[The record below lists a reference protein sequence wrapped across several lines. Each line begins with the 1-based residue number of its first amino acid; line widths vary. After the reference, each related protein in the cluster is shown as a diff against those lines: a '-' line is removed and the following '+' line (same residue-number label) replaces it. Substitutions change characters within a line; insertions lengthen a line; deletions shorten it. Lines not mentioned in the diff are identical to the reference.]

1 MLVADE
7 LFFFLH
13 TRVNTHTHTHTQFNT
28 VPVTFN
34 VTLLVADGS
43 FFFLSSATFID
54 AAPPLLHF
62 CL

>member
-7 LFFFLH
+7 ILH
-13 TRVNTHTHTHTQFNT
+13 THVNTHTQFNT

-34 VTLLVADGS
+34 VTLLVADGF

-54 AAPPLLHF
+54 AAPPLPHF
-62 CL
+62 SL